1 MPIEYTLPRI
11 DTTLGRLPDAPVTL
25 AVQPQRWWDLTQVV
39 LAGLLVSYL
48 VGMVQDIQR
57 VRDLRAEP
65 LPLSKIVI
73 TKQEAWQRIHAI
85 SARSGVWQMSASVET
100 HGSPQP

>member
-11 DTTLGRLPDAPVTL
+11 DATLGKLSDSPANLTVE
-25 AVQPQRWWDLTQVV
+25 PQRWWDVTQVV
-39 LAGLLVSYL
+39 LAGLLVAYL
-48 VGMVQDIQR
+48 VGMVQDFQR

-85 SARSGVWQMSASVET
+85 SARSGVWQMSARADAPE
-100 HGSPQP
+100 PQQP

>member
-11 DTTLGRLPDAPVTL
+11 DAALGKFSDSPATLT
-25 AVQPQRWWDLTQVV
+25 VQPQRWWGLSQIV
-39 LAGLLVSYL
+39 LAGLLVAYL
-48 VGMVQDIQR
+48 VGMVQDFQR

-73 TKQEAWQRIHAI
+73 TKQEAWQRIHAL
-85 SARSGVWQMSASVET
+85 STHPGVWKVSAQAEAP
-100 HGSPQP
+100 GSPQP